1 MRCDDVG
8 GYRTGAQGHRPRERD
23 KIFLRTVIR
32 ITARAEGLCL
42 LLASGG
48 SEVNGACH
56 GKTTVALVAL
66 D

>member
-1 MRCDDVG
+1 
-8 GYRTGAQGHRPRERD
+8 
-23 KIFLRTVIR
+23 VIQ